1 MEDKTRS
8 RNRRDPSL
16 ACSKCFGRARQWK
29 TRQDKTRQDR
39 QNTTRYISRN
49 RRDPRLGCIEGFR
62 RARLWKARQDSR
74 SKTMKDKTK
83 TRFLRVCA
91 IEMHLDIAHEL
102 VRKNHAPRFV
112 PARAVE
118 MHVDMSQEPLHTA
131 IYREKCPS
139 PKPRRKLGAS
149 LRSRNALGNFT
160 RATLHRNLQEK
171 CPSPKPGHILCASL
185 LWTIH
190 KSNFIQKFT
199 GKNARAQNWDADFV

>member
-16 ACSKCFGRARQWK
+16 GCSKCFGRARQWK

-83 TRFLRVCA
+83 TRFLRACA
-91 IEMHLDIAHEL
+91 IEMHLDIAQEL
-102 VRKNHAPRFV
+102 VRKDHAPRFV

-139 PKPRRKLGAS
+139 PKPRRKLCAS

-160 RATLHRNLQEK
+160 RAT
-171 CPSPKPGHILCASL
+171 
-185 LWTIH
+185 
-190 KSNFIQKFT
+190 
-199 GKNARAQNWDADFV
+199 